1 MRIQV
6 EHMQKVTKC
15 LIFSKRSY
23 DVFVL
28 QGFVTKCFLIFIVNE
43 VKNFVANIFFKL
55 VCQSRTRSRAS
66 LVNHVL
72 GSEQKKWRSYI
83 KEFRSSETVEGFCCK
98 FIYRDCGVQGQR
110 FCTRSE
116 TSLYYSGLPFRKVF
130 PQVFYCETSLFH
142 QFS

>member
-1 MRIQV
+1 MRIQG

-55 VCQSRTRSRAS
+55 VCQSRTRSHAS
-66 LVNHVL
+66 LVSHVL
-72 GSEQKKWRSYI
+72 GSIQKGWRSYI
-83 KEFRSSETVEGFCCK
+83 KEFRGSKAVEDFCCK
-98 FIYRDCGVQGQR
+98 FIYGDCRVQRQR
-110 FCTRSE
+110 FCTRSK
-116 TSLYYSGLPFRKVF
+116 TSLYYSELLFGKVS
-130 PQVFYCETSLFH
+130 PQVFLL
-142 QFS
+142 